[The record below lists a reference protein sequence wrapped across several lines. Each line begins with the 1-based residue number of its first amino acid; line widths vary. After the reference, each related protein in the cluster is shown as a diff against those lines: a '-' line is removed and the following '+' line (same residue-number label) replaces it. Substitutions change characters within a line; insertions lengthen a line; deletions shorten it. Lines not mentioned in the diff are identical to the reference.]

1 MKTALAVMAIL
12 IACLLAVDCYAQST
26 SRFQSVGGDFGRN
39 VIGTLKANDTQPAP
53 VSNSS
58 NNSLW
63 NWGNAPKGTLVV
75 NGNLIGDPKYS
86 VKTLNV
92 VKNWLGDSFV
102 DPYGTAAPAYSY
114 TDPQTGEPVTTYVDP
129 ITGQS
134 YYTYTDSK
142 SGRMIYVY
150 FNPET
155 GVPIYTSFG
164 PVTGQY
170 VEQKKNSLPPIF
182 N

>member
-63 NWGNAPKGTLVV
+63 TWGNAPKGSLIQNGKLVA
-75 NGNLIGDPKYS
+75 DPFNTWKS
-86 VKTLNV
+86 LNYTDGWMGEV
-92 VKNWLGDSFV
+92 EK
-102 DPYGTAAPAYSY
+102 DPYTGFSIYAYKI
-114 TDPQTGEPVTTYVDP
+114 PGTGETKYFYIDPYTGKPIYVDRGNA
-129 ITGQS
+129 IGTENVIGSAS
-134 YYTYTDSK
+134 YL
-142 SGRMIYVY
+142 
-150 FNPET
+150 
-155 GVPIYTSFG
+155 
-164 PVTGQY
+164 
-170 VEQKKNSLPPIF
+170 LPSVF
-182 N
+182 R